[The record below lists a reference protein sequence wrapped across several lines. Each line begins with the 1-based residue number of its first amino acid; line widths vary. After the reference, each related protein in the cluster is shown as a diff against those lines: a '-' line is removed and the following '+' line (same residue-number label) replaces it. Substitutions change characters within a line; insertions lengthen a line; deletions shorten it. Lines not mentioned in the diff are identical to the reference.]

1 LLSRDRQTDRPRQID
16 THLDLKEKCGREY
29 AKISTTYTKFLWE
42 SRSLQTEYEE
52 ARLSVREYV
61 RMNRKER
68 EYVRLKWKEPRI
80 CTYEF

>member
-1 LLSRDRQTDRPRQID
+1 M
-16 THLDLKEKCGREY
+16 K
-29 AKISTTYTKFLWE
+29 
-42 SRSLQTEYEE
+42 E

-80 CTYEF
+80 CTYEFKKNLEYVRLDSIESEYGRTNRKFLEYIRIK